1 MSKYIYIPVKV
12 NKDSFTSYL
21 YFVFSVFGVKIIV
34 LTDQYR
40 TLI

>member
-1 MSKYIYIPVKV
+1 
-12 NKDSFTSYL
+12 
-21 YFVFSVFGVKIIV
+21 VKIIV